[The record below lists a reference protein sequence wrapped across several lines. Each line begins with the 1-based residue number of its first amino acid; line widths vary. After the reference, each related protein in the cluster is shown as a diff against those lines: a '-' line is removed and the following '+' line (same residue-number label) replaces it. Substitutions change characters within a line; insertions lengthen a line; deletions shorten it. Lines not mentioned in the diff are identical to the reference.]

1 MIRQATAAD
10 IARITAIYNET
21 IAEGGWTGDLDPL
34 PVENRHAWFLDHQV
48 PYAVLV
54 KELDGQV
61 VGYVAL
67 SPYRKGRKAFDGT
80 CEINYYLSAPYR
92 GRGFGKALIDHAIAQ
107 AARGG
112 FHLMVAIIL
121 ASNQRS
127 IDLLMRRGFTVAGR
141 LPEAARIDGTYCDHV
156 YLSRRLG
163 SADSGRTD

>member
-34 PVENRHAWFLDHQV
+34 PEENRRAWFLDHQA
-48 PYAVLV
+48 PYAVFV
-54 KELDGQV
+54 GEQDGLV

-67 SPYRKGRKAFDGT
+67 SPYRKGRKAFGGT
-80 CEINYYLSAPYR
+80 CEINYYLARQSR
-92 GRGFGKALIDHAIAQ
+92 GREFGKALIDHAIDQ
-107 AARGG
+107 AAAAG
-112 FHLMVAIIL
+112 FHLMVAIVL

-127 IDLLMRRGFTVAGR
+127 IDLLVQRGFAVSGR

-156 YLSRRLG
+156 YLARRLV
-163 SADSGRTD
+163 ATDPGRTD